1 MNLIPNVSTHLRLL
15 IDNIRDC
22 TIGKIYS
29 IEKWEKDLRGM
40 TWYQIGDDTGMG
52 RTWYYHEHDPE
63 VEDASF
69 EVNLQNILKE

>member
-1 MNLIPNVSTHLRLL
+1 MRLIPYKSTHLRFLV
-15 IDNIRDC
+15 DSVRDC

-40 TWYQIGDDTGMG
+40 TRYQIRDDTGM
-52 RTWYYHEHDPE
+52 RCTWYYHEHDPE